1 MAIPANGGGA
11 EEPLGRSVAFFK
23 SGSKMGGRF
32 HSTVPE
38 EILAGGGPSSIG
50 NPCPGQVHHRI
61 ETFQV
66 GMILEGNPGMP
77 RNPRAVGFGSHE
89 RENVVPLLRK
99 ALGARRAKHSGS
111 PTDQNTHGG

>member
-1 MAIPANGGGA
+1 
-11 EEPLGRSVAFFK
+11 
-23 SGSKMGGRF
+23 MGGRF
-32 HSTVPE
+32 HSTVPQ

-89 RENVVPLLRK
+89 RKNVVPLLRK
-99 ALGARRAKHSGS
+99 ALGERRANHSGS

>member
-1 MAIPANGGGA
+1 MDLDSYDC
-11 EEPLGRSVAFFK
+11 LGT
-23 SGSKMGGRF
+23 SGSKSLCAFGRTRRLPKEWDF
-32 HSTVPE
+32 ILYKVNGE
-38 EILAGGGPSSIG
+38 E
-50 NPCPGQVHHRI
+50 NPGDIFTKASLTHHRI

-99 ALGARRAKHSGS
+99 ALGERRANHS
-111 PTDQNTHGG
+111 